1 MALSH
6 TDIVQICTWNDYGE
20 GTVIEP
26 TLEFGTQFVD
36 IIQQSTGTKYTHADF
51 EELTSIYFMRKQHV
65 NNATKLEELRQQH
78 HHLIHKFD

>member
-51 EELTSIYFMRKQHV
+51 EEVTNIYYMRKQHA
-65 NNATKLEELRQQH
+65 NNATKLEELRQQYH
-78 HHLIHKFD
+78 TLIHKFD